1 MNKNRELARILNR
14 IADFLELKGEL
25 VYKINAYRKAAR
37 VIESLTEDIEDIY
50 KEGRIYEIPGVG
62 ERIAKKIREFI
73 ETGTISKYEEL
84 KREFPEELV
93 VLLDVPNLGPKTL
106 KLAYEKLGV
115 KSLDDL
121 KRVLEDGSLASL
133 PGMGPKKIENI
144 KRGLALYLKGSDRML
159 LGEALSL
166 AEYVVES
173 LKGVCEKVS
182 YAGSLRRMKE
192 TVGDIDILAVG
203 DRRKVIDKFASLD
216 RVTEVLARGDTK
228 ASVLM
233 DDRQIDLRVVES
245 DQWGSALQY
254 FTGSKEHNVHLR
266 ELAKE
271 KGFKI
276 NEYGVFRLSDGERVA
291 GETEESV
298 YGVLGL
304 SYIPPELREDRGE
317 IEAAMKGELPR
328 LVDYGDIRGDL
339 HVHSNWSDGSASLE
353 ELAEEAVRLGY
364 SYLAVT
370 DHSKSMKIA
379 HGLDEERLLKQ
390 VEAVKELN
398 RRFKGFR
405 LLSGVEVDILPD
417 GSLDISDEVL
427 RELDWV
433 VASVHSR
440 FNEDAT
446 ERLIAAIRNPYVTC
460 IGHPSGRIIFQREAY
475 PVDWDRVFEAAA
487 ETGTALEINAHEDRL
502 DLNDVL
508 ARKAVKEY
516 GVELAVGTDAHHPGQ
531 LWMMR
536 LGVGVARRAWLTK
549 DDVVNAWSYRKL
561 KAFINKK
568 RRRRD
573 ADND

>member
-475 PVDWDRVFEAAA
+475 PVDWDKVFEAAA

-516 GVELAVGTDAHHPGQ
+516 GVKLAVGTDAHHPGQ

-568 RRRRD
+568 RRRKGCR
-573 ADND
+573 

>member
-475 PVDWDRVFEAAA
+475 PVDWDKVFEAAA

-516 GVELAVGTDAHHPGQ
+516 GVKLAVGTDAHHPGQ

-568 RRRRD
+568 RRR
-573 ADND
+573 